1 MWLRRTLRSPT
12 GYKIE
17 ALRAFGFCKEED
29 LPKRIKE
36 LTTKWGRWWAK
47 NKKVLAPV
55 SPGAWVK
62 CDDYETWHT
71 DAIGER
77 VRVWWP
83 LDETW
88 YNGVIT
94 AFNGEK
100 HTIKY
105 DADDVVETLNLKEEK
120 FRIRAAP

>member
-1 MWLRRTLRSPT
+1 M
-12 GYKIE
+12 
-17 ALRAFGFCKEED
+17 AH
-29 LPKRIKE
+29 
-36 LTTKWGRWWAK
+36 
-47 NKKVLAPV
+47 
-55 SPGAWVK
+55 
-62 CDDYETWHT
+62 ETWHT

-77 VRVWWP
+77 VRIWWP

>member
-17 ALRAFGFCKEED
+17 ALRAAGFCTEEN

-36 LTTKWGRWWAK
+36 LTIKWGRWWAK

-71 DAIGER
+71 HAIGER

-83 LDETW
+83 LEEAW
-88 YNGVIT
+88 YNGVVT

-105 DADDVVETLNLKEEK
+105 DDGDEEDLKLSDAT
-120 FRIRAAP
+120 FRIRTAP